1 MSVNTSVKEFAAE
14 LKVPVDTLLDQLNLA
29 GVPKKSGLD
38 VISEEDKEKL
48 LQTLRNA
55 HAQTADPSSRKKIT
69 LTKRTTS
76 EIKQADPSGKSR
88 TIQVEVRKKRV
99 FVKKKSYDEN
109 PTEVNA
115 DSPQEMSGKSDFEQ
129 GKDLGNFESNRQEG
143 IAGGEELAVAYE
155 NTYNLPVYITHTMN
169 VFGERQHPEKYIPMC
184 IKKIRD
190 GELVTIHSDKTKKIS
205 LYSTIHSVLRNSDN
219 VFAL

>member
-1 MSVNTSVKEFAAE
+1 MSVNTSVKDFAAE

-38 VISEEDKEKL
+38 IISEEDKEKL

-55 HAQTADPSSRKKIT
+55 HSQTADPASREKIT

-99 FVKKKSYDEN
+99 FVKKKSYDDN
-109 PTEVNA
+109 PIEVNT
-115 DSPQEMSGKSDFEQ
+115 DSPQEIGLQSDFE
-129 GKDLGNFESNRQEG
+129 KGNHIGNNEINRQE
-143 IAGGEELAVAYE
+143 ATTEGEQLVIPSE
-155 NTYNLPVYITHTMN
+155 NASSP
-169 VFGERQHPEKYIPMC
+169 
-184 IKKIRD
+184 
-190 GELVTIHSDKTKKIS
+190 
-205 LYSTIHSVLRNSDN
+205 RNFEGKS
-219 VFAL
+219 FRE

>member
-55 HAQTADPSSRKKIT
+55 HSQRQIREVKKIT

-115 DSPQEMSGKSDFEQ
+115 DSPQE
-129 GKDLGNFESNRQEG
+129 
-143 IAGGEELAVAYE
+143 IV
-155 NTYNLPVYITHTMN
+155 
-169 VFGERQHPEKYIPMC
+169 ERAI
-184 IKKIRD
+184 
-190 GELVTIHSDKTKKIS
+190 
-205 LYSTIHSVLRNSDN
+205 
-219 VFAL
+219 

>member
-1 MSVNTSVKEFAAE
+1 MSVNTSVKDFAAE

-55 HAQTADPSSRKKIT
+55 HSQTANPASRKKIT

-99 FVKKKSYDEN
+99 FVKK
-109 PTEVNA
+109 
-115 DSPQEMSGKSDFEQ
+115 
-129 GKDLGNFESNRQEG
+129 
-143 IAGGEELAVAYE
+143 
-155 NTYNLPVYITHTMN
+155 
-169 VFGERQHPEKYIPMC
+169 
-184 IKKIRD
+184 
-190 GELVTIHSDKTKKIS
+190 
-205 LYSTIHSVLRNSDN
+205 
-219 VFAL
+219 

>member
-1 MSVNTSVKEFAAE
+1 VRRILVSINTSVKEFAAE

-55 HAQTADPSSRKKIT
+55 HSQTADPSSRKKIT

-99 FVKKKSYDEN
+99 FVKKKSFDEN
-109 PTEVNA
+109 SVEVNT
-115 DSPQEMSGKSDFEQ
+115 DFPTGEWWT
-129 GKDLGNFESNRQEG
+129 ES
-143 IAGGEELAVAYE
+143 
-155 NTYNLPVYITHTMN
+155 
-169 VFGERQHPEKYIPMC
+169 F
-184 IKKIRD
+184 
-190 GELVTIHSDKTKKIS
+190 
-205 LYSTIHSVLRNSDN
+205 
-219 VFAL
+219 